1 MRFGS
6 VEFRASFVPT
16 VAAAVAVALTA
27 SLGRW
32 QLSRAEEKR
41 ELEREYATMQ
51 TLPPVMLTG
60 NEADAASLRYRRLV
74 GEGEYLLGRQIFID
88 NQVDRE
94 SAGYHVLAPLR
105 IGDSGRYVLVNR
117 GWVARGPDY
126 PAAPQVP
133 VPTGRIRVEGYAA
146 LPVKRFLELSSDTI
160 AANVWQNFTFE
171 RYRRA
176 TGLELLPV
184 ILVQTAGNGDG
195 LVALRQR
202 PDFGIATHEGYAFQ
216 WFALTAAIVAIY
228 FFVNTRHAKR

>member
-1 MRFGS
+1 MRFGPI
-6 VEFRASFVPT
+6 EFRASLVPT

-41 ELEREYATMQ
+41 GLERDYATMQ
-51 TLPPVMLTG
+51 TAPPLMLTS
-60 NEADAASLRYRRLV
+60 NESDAAAFRFRRLV
-74 GEGEYLLGRQIFID
+74 GEGEYLPARQIFID
-88 NQVDRE
+88 NQMKRE
-94 SAGYHVLAPLR
+94 SAGYHVITPLR

-117 GWVARGPDY
+117 GWIARGPDY
-126 PAAPQVP
+126 PTAPQVP
-133 VPTGRIRVEGYAA
+133 VPTGRVRVEGYGA

-160 AANVWQNFTFE
+160 AGDVWQNLTFE

-184 ILVQTAGNGDG
+184 ILVQTAGNDDG
-195 LVALRQR
+195 LVAVHER